1 MNAVLKRIKE
11 IAQQEGISVT
21 ALEAA
26 IGASKG
32 VFSRALANGTD
43 IQSKWLVRII
53 ENYPQYSSE
62 WLLSGKGE
70 MQKIS
75 VVKDVRENYAT
86 GVSDEPQN
94 EMVQALKKVIA
105 SQETTIRSQELTIG
119 TLQKRI
125 IELEKTT

>member
-1 MNAVLKRIKE
+1 MSSVLKRIKV
-11 IAQQEGISVT
+11 ISDHEGISVT

-43 IQSKWLVRII
+43 IQSKWLVKII

-70 MQKIS
+70 ML
-75 VVKDVRENYAT
+75 REAAT
-86 GVSDEPQN
+86 TARDKTDHYEESAESHAVIN
-94 EMVQALKKVIA
+94 ALKMVI
-105 SQETTIRSQELTIG
+105 STQ
-119 TLQKRI
+119 
-125 IELEKTT
+125 EKTIQSLDKQVLFLEEQVQKLKGK